1 MYRTNQKVSW
11 EIRKG
16 ARVRPTPSGAPR
28 ADAFTGISMMGHNIL
43 TKLWA
48 VIRNASAL
56 VESVMVNSAL
66 LEEAF
71 HVRQRK
77 PALPDFL

>member
-1 MYRTNQKVSW
+1 
-11 EIRKG
+11 
-16 ARVRPTPSGAPR
+16 
-28 ADAFTGISMMGHNIL
+28 MMGHNIL

-56 VESVMVNSAL
+56 VASVMVNSAL